1 MWRRSMVLA
10 IGTILVGV
18 SLTVAA
24 QQAIP
29 DISLLQPAAQSAR
42 FDYPPGNL
50 PQRTVAVED
59 LPQVLIDAVVA
70 IEDRR
75 FFDHDGVDLWGT
87 GRALWSNWQAGTVVA
102 GGSTLTQQ
110 LVKNLFLSPEQSWE
124 RKSREMLIAIA
135 IEDSLSKAEILAYY
149 LNRVYFGSGA
159 YGVADAAALYFD
171 QSVADLTL
179 PEAALLAGV
188 VQAPSVLS
196 PLVNPD
202 RSRARRNL
210 VLRVMAE
217 AGFIDADTAAAA
229 QASPLLP

>member
-1 MWRRSMVLA
+1 MA
-10 IGTILVGV
+10 IGIILAGVG
-18 SLTVAA
+18 LTVAA

-50 PQRTVAVED
+50 PRRTVAVEAI
-59 LPQVLIDAVVA
+59 PQVLIDAVVA

-75 FFDHDGVDLWGT
+75 FFEHDGVDLWGT

-110 LVKNLFLSPEQSWE
+110 LAKNLFLSPEQSWE

-135 IEDSLSKAEILAYY
+135 IEDSLTKEEILAYY

-171 QSVADLTL
+171 KPVAELSL
-179 PEAALLAGV
+179 AEAALLAGV
-188 VQAPSVLS
+188 VQAPSLLS
-196 PLVNPD
+196 PLVNPE

-210 VLRVMAE
+210 VLAVMLE
-217 AGFIDADTAAAA
+217 AGMIDAATAAAA
-229 QASPLLP
+229 QASPLLPNSP